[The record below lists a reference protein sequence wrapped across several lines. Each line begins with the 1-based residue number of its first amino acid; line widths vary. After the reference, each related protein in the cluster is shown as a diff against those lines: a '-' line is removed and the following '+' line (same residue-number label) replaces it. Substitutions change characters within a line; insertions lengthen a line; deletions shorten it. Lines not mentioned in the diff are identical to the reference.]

1 MSAKGIETSP
11 SQIFKTTEGKISLA
25 TIKRC
30 YKVVVEQMRKQNE
43 KVTVTGALIKE
54 VHKHSQD
61 QFKRTVAP
69 VIHLNYQKKLD
80 KELISEC

>member
-1 MSAKGIETSP
+1 
-11 SQIFKTTEGKISLA
+11 
-25 TIKRC
+25 
-30 YKVVVEQMRKQNE
+30 VVVEQMRKQNE
-43 KVTVTGALIKE
+43 KVTVTGAVIKE